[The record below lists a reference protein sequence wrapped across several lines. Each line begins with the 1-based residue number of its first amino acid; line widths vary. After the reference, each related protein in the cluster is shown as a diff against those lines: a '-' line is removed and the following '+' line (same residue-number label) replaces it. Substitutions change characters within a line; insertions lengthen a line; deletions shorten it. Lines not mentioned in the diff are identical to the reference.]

1 MAHGVREMITI
12 AQPLHLVGQDMLCE
26 LIHLSRPRGYNE
38 FVSVAEGLF
47 LLKLCTIEE
56 SRSLVDSGGAFFLPS
71 VEPYQHFINRG
82 VFGKERLGIREWR
95 MDLPECGRISVSP
108 RDKALFKHIFNKYQS
123 TSDEATRKLTVAV
136 VTNVVPLQKDKSFC
150 HHHGESSSST
160 CSPKRSRQGVESS
173 VPLID
178 GIFSTDYC
186 LGEKVSFNLTDAK
199 REIYKGLSLIQRC
212 CML

>member
-26 LIHLSRPRGYNE
+26 LIHLSRILLLRPRGYNE

-56 SRSLVDSGGAFFLPS
+56 SRSLVDIMVS
-71 VEPYQHFINRG
+71 
-82 VFGKERLGIREWR
+82 K
-95 MDLPECGRISVSP
+95 SP